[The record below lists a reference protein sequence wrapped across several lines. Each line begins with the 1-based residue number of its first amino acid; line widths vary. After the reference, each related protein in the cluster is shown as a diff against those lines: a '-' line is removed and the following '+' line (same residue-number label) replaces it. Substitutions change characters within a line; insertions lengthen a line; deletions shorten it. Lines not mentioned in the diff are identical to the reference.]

1 VLQDQI
7 LVVSAL
13 SILFSASSELLRA
26 FCGAGP
32 LFSIL
37 CELFSQKTPGVGVP
51 VRDPP
56 GRTIFSNG
64 HAPKFACLSSLP
76 VQSAY
81 PDSPLP
87 GAKKMP
93 ISELLVAEWDQEG
106 ANTRKAL
113 ERVPA
118 EKWDWKPHPKSGTL
132 GWMASHIATL
142 PHFAI
147 TTIKTSEF
155 EIEGGE
161 RPKVDGHSRLLPVFD
176 EQLKKGHDAIAGVTD
191 EQLRQIWTLKWKG
204 NALFSMPKYNV
215 IRGMCFNHIIHHRA
229 QLTMYLRTLD
239 IPVPALY
246 GPSADEQNF

>member
-1 VLQDQI
+1 M
-7 LVVSAL
+7 
-13 SILFSASSELLRA
+13 SSELFVA
-26 FCGAGP
+26 FCNAGP
-32 LFSIL
+32 LFSIR
-37 CELFSQKTPGVGVP
+37 CGLFSQKQGVGVLH
-51 VRDPP
+51 VNFFNAR
-56 GRTIFSNG
+56 
-64 HAPKFACLSSLP
+64 APKFACLSGLP
-76 VQSAY
+76 VQSTLI
-81 PDSPLP
+81 PTHLRRSQ
-87 GAKKMP
+87 KMP
-93 ISELLVAEWDQEG
+93 ISELLVTEWDQEG

-191 EQLRQIWTLKWKG
+191 EQLREIWTLKWKG
-204 NALFSMPKYNV
+204 QVLFAMPKYNV
-215 IRGMCFNHIIHHRA
+215 VRGMCFNHIIHHRA

-246 GPSADEQNF
+246 GPSADEQKF

>member
-1 VLQDQI
+1 
-7 LVVSAL
+7 
-13 SILFSASSELLRA
+13 
-26 FCGAGP
+26 
-32 LFSIL
+32 
-37 CELFSQKTPGVGVP
+37 
-51 VRDPP
+51 
-56 GRTIFSNG
+56 
-64 HAPKFACLSSLP
+64 
-76 VQSAY
+76 
-81 PDSPLP
+81 
-87 GAKKMP
+87 MP
-93 ISELLVAEWDQEG
+93 ISELLVTEWDQEG

-147 TTIKTSEF
+147 TTIKTSDF

-161 RPKVDGHSRLLPVFD
+161 RPKVEGHSRLLPVFD
-176 EQLKKGHDAIAGVTD
+176 EQLKKGRDAIAGVTD
-191 EQLRQIWTLKWKG
+191 EQLREIWTLKWKG
-204 NALFSMPKYNV
+204 QVLFAMPKYNV

-246 GPSADEQNF
+246 GPSADEQKF

>member
-1 VLQDQI
+1 VPQDQI
-7 LVVSAL
+7 LVIPEL
-13 SILFSASSELLRA
+13 SILFSAPSELFVA
-26 FCGAGP
+26 FCNGDP

-37 CELFSQKTPGVGVP
+37 CELFSPKHPGWG
-51 VRDPP
+51 
-56 GRTIFSNG
+56 
-64 HAPKFACLSSLP
+64 
-76 VQSAY
+76 
-81 PDSPLP
+81 PLP
-87 GAKKMP
+87 HFLVLQFASLLAFRVFQYNRPHPHASAPELKMP
-93 ISELLVAEWDQEG
+93 ISELLVTEWGQEG

-118 EKWDWKPHPKSGTL
+118 EKWDWQPHPKSGTL
-132 GWMASHIATL
+132 GWIASHIATL

-147 TTIKTSEF
+147 TTVNTSEF
-155 EIEGGE
+155 EIEGSE

-191 EQLRQIWTLKWKG
+191 EQLRQVWTLKWKG
-204 NALFSMPKYNV
+204 NVLFAMPKYNV
-215 IRGMCFNHIIHHRA
+215 IRSMCFNHIIHHRA

>member
-1 VLQDQI
+1 
-7 LVVSAL
+7 
-13 SILFSASSELLRA
+13 
-26 FCGAGP
+26 
-32 LFSIL
+32 
-37 CELFSQKTPGVGVP
+37 
-51 VRDPP
+51 
-56 GRTIFSNG
+56 
-64 HAPKFACLSSLP
+64 
-76 VQSAY
+76 
-81 PDSPLP
+81 
-87 GAKKMP
+87 MP
-93 ISELLVAEWDQEG
+93 ISELLVTEWDQEG

-142 PHFAI
+142 PHFAV
-147 TTIKTSEF
+147 TTIKTSDF

-191 EQLRQIWTLKWKG
+191 EQLRDIWTLKWKG
-204 NALFSMPKYNV
+204 QVLFALPKYNV
-215 IRGMCFNHIIHHRA
+215 IRVMCFNHIIHHRA

-246 GPSADEQNF
+246 GPSADEQKF

>member
-1 VLQDQI
+1 
-7 LVVSAL
+7 
-13 SILFSASSELLRA
+13 
-26 FCGAGP
+26 
-32 LFSIL
+32 
-37 CELFSQKTPGVGVP
+37 
-51 VRDPP
+51 
-56 GRTIFSNG
+56 
-64 HAPKFACLSSLP
+64 
-76 VQSAY
+76 
-81 PDSPLP
+81 
-87 GAKKMP
+87 MP
-93 ISELLVAEWDQEG
+93 ISELLVTEWDQEG

-147 TTIKTSEF
+147 TTVKTSEF

-176 EQLKKGHDAIAGVTD
+176 EQLKKGRDALAGVTD

-204 NALFSMPKYNV
+204 NVLFSMPKYNV

-229 QLTMYLRTLD
+229 QLTMYLRSLD

-246 GPSADEQNF
+246 GPSADEQNFYVLLRPVSLFRSRRSTMDPPVILSAVRTPVEKFQGGRSSFSAVELGSKAVAG

>member
-1 VLQDQI
+1 
-7 LVVSAL
+7 
-13 SILFSASSELLRA
+13 
-26 FCGAGP
+26 
-32 LFSIL
+32 
-37 CELFSQKTPGVGVP
+37 
-51 VRDPP
+51 
-56 GRTIFSNG
+56 
-64 HAPKFACLSSLP
+64 
-76 VQSAY
+76 
-81 PDSPLP
+81 
-87 GAKKMP
+87 MP
-93 ISELLVAEWDQEG
+93 ISELLVTEWDQEG

-161 RPKVDGHSRLLPVFD
+161 RPKVDGHSQLLPVFD
-176 EQLKKGHDAIAGVTD
+176 EQLRKGHEAIASVTD
-191 EQLRQIWTLKWKG
+191 EQLRQTWTLKWKG
-204 NALFSMPKYNV
+204 QVLFAMPKYNV
-215 IRGMCFNHIIHHRA
+215 VRGMCFNHIIHHRA